1 MDLRRPGFSAV
12 IEKAQTQSFELTRA
26 LPPHHNRHL
35 FSSLMRMNTERP
47 RVTSERQLCFILSM
61 PMRGGGGRPVC
72 LRGPGPGLV
81 HTWQRGT
88 ERVPSQ
94 PSRQGPALGSRP
106 LPQLTMGLVTKT
118 FPRCLCLSS
127 PSVIGE
133 VSGPQGGPHKPHR
146 RLPIPTPQERRPPR
160 KLLPIL
166 PVLPPPLPSPC
177 PSPPSPPSPPPHL
190 LPSHHWGSTSI
201 RLPEGAAS
209 PPTPAGPQNKK
220 TTIGKH
226 RKGGKNKPTK
236 LRGAFVYKEPRP
248 PAEARLCS
256 ASKPGILLCLGQSS

>member
-177 PSPPSPPSPPPHL
+177 PSPPSPPSPPPTSFPAITGAP
-190 LPSHHWGSTSI
+190 LPSGCLKELPAPPPQQVHKTKRQQLAST
-201 RLPEGAAS
+201 EKGEK
-209 PPTPAGPQNKK
+209 TNPQNSGVPLS
-220 TTIGKH
+220 T
-226 RKGGKNKPTK
+226 KNQG
-236 LRGAFVYKEPRP
+236 LRQRRDCAQLQSPAFSC
-248 PAEARLCS
+248 A
-256 ASKPGILLCLGQSS
+256 